1 VSASSASVSVSQKSL
16 MCSQTSLDAFVDFFI
31 SYLQV
36 RTGIKGALLP
46 TDTICTIIDT

>member
-1 VSASSASVSVSQKSL
+1 MRSQVSL
-16 MCSQTSLDAFVDFFI
+16 GFFVDLLI

-46 TDTICTIIDT
+46 KDTIGAIIDP